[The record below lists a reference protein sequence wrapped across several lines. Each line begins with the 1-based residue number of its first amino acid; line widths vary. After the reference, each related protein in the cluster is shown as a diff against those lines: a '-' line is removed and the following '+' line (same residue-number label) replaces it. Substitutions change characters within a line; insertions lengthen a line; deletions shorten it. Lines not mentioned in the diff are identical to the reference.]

1 MFEEK
6 ELLTVKETA
15 EFLGVCEKTIYKL
28 INTKKLFCAKNRQ
41 KTSCAEKQNL
51 WFARHKITKWLNGD
65 FSSFSPKFTIN
76 LLYTERF
83 ARYS

>member
-28 INTKKLFCAKNRQ
+28 INTKKLFA
-41 KTSCAEKQNL
+41 L
-51 WFARHKITKWLNGD
+51 KIGKKLLVPKSRIFDSLGTK
-65 FSSFSPKFTIN
+65 
-76 LLYTERF
+76 
-83 ARYS
+83 

>member
-28 INTKKLFCAKNRQ
+28 IKNGTIFALKVGKSLRVPKSRLIGSLGTK
-41 KTSCAEKQNL
+41 
-51 WFARHKITKWLNGD
+51 
-65 FSSFSPKFTIN
+65 
-76 LLYTERF
+76 
-83 ARYS
+83 

>member
-28 INTKKLFCAKNRQ
+28 INTKKLFALKIGKKLLVPKSRIFDSLGKNN
-41 KTSCAEKQNL
+41 KMAERRFFFVQP
-51 WFARHKITKWLNGD
+51 KIHN
-65 FSSFSPKFTIN
+65 
-76 LLYTERF
+76 
-83 ARYS
+83 

>member
-28 INTKKLFCAKNRQ
+28 INTKELFALKVGKKLLVPKNRIFD
-41 KTSCAEKQNL
+41 SL
-51 WFARHKITKWLNGD
+51 GTK
-65 FSSFSPKFTIN
+65 
-76 LLYTERF
+76 
-83 ARYS
+83 

>member
-28 INTKKLFCAKNRQ
+28 IKNGTIFALKVGKKLLVPK
-41 KTSCAEKQNL
+41 S
-51 WFARHKITKWLNGD
+51 KIYGSLGTK
-65 FSSFSPKFTIN
+65 
-76 LLYTERF
+76 
-83 ARYS
+83 